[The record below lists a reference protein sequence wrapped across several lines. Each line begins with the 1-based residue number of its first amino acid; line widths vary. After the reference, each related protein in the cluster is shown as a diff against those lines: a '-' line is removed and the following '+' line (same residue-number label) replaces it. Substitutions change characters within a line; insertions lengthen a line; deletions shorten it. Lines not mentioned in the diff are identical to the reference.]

1 MTHPPASFT
10 RASLVSEALG
20 GNFHGFLSDFLWTS
34 CSFLYE
40 DQGEMISYIYSFP
53 FLSFFICIMCRHSYS
68 RPPFYFSCASFFFFF
83 FFRVLLE
90 HVSKR
95 SFFVFLYF
103 VCKYVVKK
111 LLSSFSGRLMINII
125 FLMYIFIILI

>member
-1 MTHPPASFT
+1 MTHPPASFS

-53 FLSFFICIMCRHSYS
+53 FLFCFFSYVLCVVS
-68 RPPFYFSCASFFFFF
+68 LLHLTPIFLLVFFLAREAGALNFDFFF
-83 FFRVLLE
+83 L
-90 HVSKR
+90 HVS
-95 SFFVFLYF
+95 
-103 VCKYVVKK
+103 
-111 LLSSFSGRLMINII
+111 
-125 FLMYIFIILI
+125 